1 MDPTCTREVADKFIH
16 WIKEIL
22 RCIDNEGDYQVIN
35 QSNVVPVLA
44 KIESQLNELAEV
56 RNYYA
61 VKDKLIPAA

>member
-1 MDPTCTREVADKFIH
+1 MDPKCTRETTDKFVY
-16 WIKEIL
+16 WVKEIL
-22 RCIDNEGDYQVIN
+22 RCIDSEGDYQVIN

-61 VKDKLIPAA
+61 VKDKMMSG